1 MNKLSSFL
9 EFIVGSKS
17 SSSAKS
23 GELSKFV
30 DFVVNDELTYP
41 YFDVLEGTRNTLL
54 VNHDEIEIVDLGA
67 GSSFSNRPTKKISE
81 VAKQQLSSAYQLR
94 VISRIIQFTKAEHCV
109 ELGASLGL
117 SSFYMAKSTLG
128 NCVSFEGN
136 PAFIQLIEDQ
146 KKNLNISN
154 LNLIEGNFD
163 DTFSTYVK
171 DTQDIDF
178 AFIDGNHRKR
188 ATIDY
193 FEQVKASCRE
203 QAVLVFD
210 DIYWS
215 KGMNEAWNHIKADS
229 MCRSS
234 IDLYFMGIVFL
245 DPTLK
250 KKVHL
255 KIRPKK
261 WF

>member
-9 EFIVGSKS
+9 KFIVGSKKS
-17 SSSAKS
+17 SRVKS
-23 GELSKFV
+23 CELSKFV
-30 DFVVNDELTYP
+30 DFVVGDELSYDH
-41 YFDVLEGTRNTLL
+41 FAELEGIRQTLL
-54 VNHDEIEIVDLGA
+54 VNHKEIEILDLGA
-67 GSSFSNRPTKKISE
+67 GSSFSNSPMKKISE

-94 VISRIIQFTKAEHCV
+94 VLSRIIRFMNAMHCV

-117 SSFYMAKSTLG
+117 SSLYMAKSTSG
-128 NCVSFEGN
+128 KCISFEGN
-136 PAFIQLIEDQ
+136 PAFIRLIEDQ
-146 KKNLNISN
+146 KKKVNVSN
-154 LNLIEGNFD
+154 LELIEGNFD
-163 DTFSTYVK
+163 DTFLSYVN
-171 DTQDIDF
+171 DAQDIDF
-178 AFIDGNHRKR
+178 AFIDGNHRKQ

-193 FEQVKASCRE
+193 FEQVKESCRNT
-203 QAVLVFD
+203 AVLVFD

-215 KGMNEAWNHIKADS
+215 KGMSEAWDHIKADQ

-250 KKVHL
+250 KKAHL